1 MGKLGEIIRKAAR
14 TAGEILYGMTV
25 YDMVVELRKQI
36 GAMENFFIF
45 ITFGDLLGAPI
56 LPTYY
61 SLRLFPYILPK
72 LGTWKRSVLRERD
85 FTELFTEE
93 IG

>member
-1 MGKLGEIIRKAAR
+1 MEKAKEFLRKAAR
-14 TAGEILYGMTV
+14 TAEEILYGMTV

-45 ITFGDLLGAPI
+45 IIFGDLLGVPV

-72 LGTWKRSVLRERD
+72 IGTWKRSALRERD

>member
-1 MGKLGEIIRKAAR
+1 MKEFIRKALR
-14 TAGEILYGMTV
+14 TVGEILYGMTV

-45 ITFGDLLGAPI
+45 ITFGDLLGVPI

-61 SLRLFPYILPK
+61 SLRIFPYLLPK
-72 LGTWKRSVLRERD
+72 IGTWKKSALRERE
-85 FTELFTEE
+85 FTELLAEE

>member
-1 MGKLGEIIRKAAR
+1 MKNLREFIRKIAR

-25 YDMVVELRKQI
+25 YDMVMELRKQI
-36 GAMENFFIF
+36 GALENFFIF
-45 ITFGDLLGAPI
+45 ITFGDLLGAPV

-72 LGTWKRSVLRERD
+72 IGAWKRRALRERD

>member
-1 MGKLGEIIRKAAR
+1 MREFFRKAAR

-25 YDMVVELRKQI
+25 YDMVMELRKQI

-45 ITFGDLLGAPI
+45 MIFGDLLGVPI

-61 SLRLFPYILPK
+61 SLRLFPYVLPK

-85 FTELFTEE
+85 VTEIFTE
-93 IG
+93 G

>member
-1 MGKLGEIIRKAAR
+1 MVEFIRKVAR

-36 GAMENFFIF
+36 GAMENLFIF
-45 ITFGDLLGAPI
+45 ITFGDLMGVPV

-72 LGTWKRSVLRERD
+72 IGAWKRSVLRERD
-85 FTELFTEE
+85 VTEIFTE
-93 IG
+93 G

>member
-1 MGKLGEIIRKAAR
+1 MKEFIRKALR

-45 ITFGDLLGAPI
+45 ITFGDLLGVPI

-61 SLRLFPYILPK
+61 SLRIFPYLLPK
-72 LGTWKRSVLRERD
+72 IGTWKKSALRERE
-85 FTELFTEE
+85 FTELLAEE